1 MSRKRSIGTN
11 LTDTTKVTAYT
22 VPTGITADW
31 TLLYIVNTG
40 SNNTISVYWYDA
52 STSTEFYVL
61 GAKNLNTGDYVLFNG
76 AEVILQAGDQIRYQL
91 GSSGAMTAIAT
102 VEITSPI
109 GVNGGA

>member
-11 LTDTTKVTAYT
+11 LTNTTKVTAYT

-40 SNNTISVYWYDA
+40 SNNTISVFWYDS
-52 STSTEFYVL
+52 STNTEFYII
-61 GAKNLNTGDYVLFNG
+61 GGKNLGTGEFLLFNG
-76 AEVILQAGDQIRYQL
+76 AEIVLQAGDQIRYQL
-91 GSSGAMTAIAT
+91 GSSGAMTVVST

-109 GVNGGA
+109 GLNGGA